1 MLKYGMKDTKD
12 WDLDTKPLADLP
24 NQLGSRVT
32 GKGVP
37 QILSLTVHHMFIDP
51 TDVICF
57 NNAVVHERC
66 VQYVRLHP
74 SLIRNFTMFSD
85 KV

>member
-37 QILSLTVHHMFIDP
+37 QILSLTVHVLNFA
-51 TDVICF
+51 ICF
-57 NNAVVHERC
+57 
-66 VQYVRLHP
+66 
-74 SLIRNFTMFSD
+74 LIEMA
-85 KV
+85 KY

>member
-37 QILSLTVHHMFIDP
+37 QILSLTVEEDRTNPNVDI
-51 TDVICF
+51 
-57 NNAVVHERC
+57 
-66 VQYVRLHP
+66 
-74 SLIRNFTMFSD
+74 S
-85 KV
+85 K